1 MPFGKLLNS
10 FSNPQDLTI
19 RDNNALNLT
28 PATQKE
34 QDRVTKFV
42 DPKGTGTSTDK
53 FKKAVGVYPFTYK
66 EIGEDGNFETK
77 PGMIYVTKM
86 NALNGG
92 QPRVLGVETADA
104 SYTAE
109 GGMDFLNKLRSFNI
123 QSSGYY
129 DTKTKEER
137 YNMPMDL
144 DDHDSVLQE
153 FRNAIQKMRTRK
165 QKVEGNFQQ
174 LQKLPTPDELK
185 GTPVQQMPQKQQ
197 VPDPTPANSN
207 PAWKWIWEYLAH
219 LNNNKKA

>member
-1 MPFGKLLNS
+1 MAFGKLLNS

-19 RDNNALNLT
+19 KDNNALTLT

-34 QDRVTKFV
+34 QDRFTKFV
-42 DPKGTGTSTDK
+42 DPKSTGTSTDK

-92 QPRVLGVETADA
+92 KPKVLGVETADA

-109 GGMDFLNKLRSFNI
+109 GGMDFLNKLRSFDI
-123 QSSGYY
+123 QSSAYY
-129 DTKTKEER
+129 DAKTKEER
-137 YNMPMDL
+137 HNLPMDL
-144 DDHDSVLQE
+144 DDHNSVLQE
-153 FRNAIQKMRTRK
+153 FRNAIQKIRTRK
-165 QKVEGNFQQ
+165 QKVENS
-174 LQKLPTPDELK
+174 
-185 GTPVQQMPQKQQ
+185 GTPIQQMPQKQQ

-207 PAWKWIWEYLAH
+207 PAWKWIWEYLASIVP
-219 LNNNKKA
+219 NKKA

>member
-1 MPFGKLLNS
+1 MAFGKLLNS

-19 RDNNALNLT
+19 KDNYTINLD

-34 QDRVTKFV
+34 QDSVTKFV
-42 DPKGTGTSTDK
+42 DPKGTGASTDK

-92 QPRVLGVETADA
+92 KPKVLGIETADA

-109 GGMDFLNKLRSFNI
+109 SGMDFLNKLRSFNI

-137 YNMPMDL
+137 HNMPMDL

-153 FRNAIQKMRTRK
+153 FRNAIQKIRTKK
-165 QKVEGNFQQ
+165 QKVESS
-174 LQKLPTPDELK
+174 
-185 GTPVQQMPQKQQ
+185 GTPIQQMPQKQQ
-197 VPDPTPANSN
+197 VPDPTPTNSN
-207 PAWKWIWEYLAH
+207 PTWKWIWEYLAH
-219 LNNNKKA
+219 LNNNRKA

>member
-1 MPFGKLLNS
+1 MAFGKLLNS
-10 FSNPQDLTI
+10 FSNPQDLTF
-19 RDNNALNLT
+19 RDNYTINLA

-34 QDRVTKFV
+34 QDSVTKFV
-42 DPKGTGTSTDK
+42 DPKGTGASTDK
-53 FKKAVGVYPFTYK
+53 FKQAVGVYPFTYK

-86 NALNGG
+86 NAFNGG
-92 QPRVLGVETADA
+92 KPKVLGVETADA

-129 DTKTKEER
+129 DAKTKEER
-137 YNMPMDL
+137 SNLPIDI
-144 DDHDSVLQE
+144 DDRNSVLQE

-165 QKVEGNFQQ
+165 AI
-174 LQKLPTPDELK
+174 TPDKLE
-185 GTPVQQMPQKQQ
+185 GTPVKQMPKKQQ
-197 VPDPTPANSN
+197 VPEPTPANSN

-219 LNNNKKA
+219 LNNSKKA